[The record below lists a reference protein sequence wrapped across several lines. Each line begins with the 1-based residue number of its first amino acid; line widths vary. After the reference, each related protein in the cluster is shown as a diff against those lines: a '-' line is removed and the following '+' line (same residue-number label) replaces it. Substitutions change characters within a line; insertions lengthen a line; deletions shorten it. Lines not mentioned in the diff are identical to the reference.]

1 MSNKRSIL
9 IVDSNEGFAMMLKQS
24 LEQQGGGCR
33 ATVATSGGK
42 ALQTLA
48 SRAFDLAVV
57 DLGLTNPDGATLVR
71 QMRQQQAGLR
81 LMLIPL
87 GDELPPEL
95 ADMDVQGI
103 LPKPFFLPELPDLIN
118 NALAKSVGAAAAS
131 PPGEASPGEASLREA
146 PAAVE
151 KSKSPPPIQPLEI
164 KPAAGSGDLL
174 THIRRR
180 MQEFVQRMNVL
191 AQEVNADTVLLTSDG
206 ELIAHTG
213 RLAVEEA
220 NQLAIAVADS
230 WRTSVR
236 IAGILGLE
244 QSHFEQSTEGG
255 EHLFYSLAVVD
266 DLILSVAVRAGVP
279 LGMVRHR
286 TKSAVDALRTLLGI

>member
-1 MSNKRSIL
+1 MSSERSIL
-9 IVDSNEGFAMMLKQS
+9 IVDSNEGFAIMLKQS
-24 LEQQGGGCR
+24 LEQQGGGYR

-42 ALQTLA
+42 ALQVLA
-48 SRAFDLAVV
+48 SKAFDLAVV

-71 QMRQQQAGLR
+71 QMRQRQADLR

-87 GDELPPEL
+87 GDEPPPEL
-95 ADMDVQGI
+95 ADLDVQGI

-118 NALAKSVGAAAAS
+118 NALAKSVSTAAA
-131 PPGEASPGEASLREA
+131 PTPIEA
-146 PAAVE
+146 PAVVE
-151 KSKSPPPIQPLEI
+151 EPKSPPSVQPLQIE
-164 KPAAGSGDLL
+164 PASSSGDLL
-174 THIRRR
+174 MHIRRR
-180 MQEFVQRMNVL
+180 IQEFVQRMNVL
-191 AQEVNADTVLLTSDG
+191 AQEVNADTVLLTSNG

-213 RLAVEEA
+213 RPTVEEA
-220 NQLAIAVADS
+220 SELASAIADS
-230 WRTSVR
+230 WRTSVH
-236 IAGILGLE
+236 IAGILSLE

-255 EHLFYSLAVVD
+255 GFLFYSLAVVD